1 MRCLI
6 VEDDFISRKIMRELL
21 APHFDIEV
29 AVDGEEAVT
38 AFKLAYEAKKT
49 YDLICMDIMMPKMN
63 GSEALKIIRE
73 IEKEI
78 GVPAN
83 LEVKVIMTTALDDP
97 KTVFDVYYN
106 IGATAYIVKPISKA
120 KLMRELRA
128 LGLIESF

>member
-21 APHFDIEV
+21 APHFDVEI

-38 AFKLAYEAKKT
+38 AFKLALEAKAP
-49 YDLICMDIMMPKMN
+49 YDLICMDIMMPRMN
-63 GSEALKIIRE
+63 GSEALKIIRQL
-73 IEKEI
+73 EKEQDT
-78 GVPAN
+78 PAN

-106 IGATAYIVKPISKA
+106 VGATAYIVKPISKA
-120 KLMRELRA
+120 KLMRELRT
-128 LGLIESF
+128 LGLIHSP